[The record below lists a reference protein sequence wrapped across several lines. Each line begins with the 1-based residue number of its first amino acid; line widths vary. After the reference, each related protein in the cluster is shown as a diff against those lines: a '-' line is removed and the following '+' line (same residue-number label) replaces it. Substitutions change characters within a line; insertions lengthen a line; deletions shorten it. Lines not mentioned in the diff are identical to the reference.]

1 MVEAPGQALVVP
13 EVVAEAAALAVVDL
27 EVREEP
33 EAAQDPELAEEL
45 EVLEGR
51 VCRRENG

>member
-1 MVEAPGQALVVP
+1 VVEALGQALVVP
-13 EVVAEAAALAVVDL
+13 EVVAEAAALAVLDL

-33 EAAQDPELAEEL
+33 EAAQDRELAEEL
-45 EVLEGR
+45 EVLEGK

>member
-1 MVEAPGQALVVP
+1 VVEAPGQALVVP
-13 EVVAEAAALAVVDL
+13 EVVAEAAALAVLDL

-45 EVLEGR
+45 EVLEGK